1 MPHPSPEAIADQSI
15 LFDHDGGICFA
26 TLAEPILRDHLAPI
40 VGNRLLELAHQSR
53 GNLVVKHDLV
63 REFSSAWINEMLR
76 ITDHCDGLGGCAVMA
91 SINPGGVRILM
102 STGISRRLHLADH
115 DAAAREMFALRSV
128 DSGTT
133 VLGWIFGTP
142 SRRSA

>member
-1 MPHPSPEAIADQSI
+1 VPHLSPETIADQSI
-15 LFDHDGGICFA
+15 LFDHQGGLCVA

-76 ITDHCDGLGGCAVMA
+76 LTAHCDGLGGLAVMA
-91 SINPGGVRILM
+91 SINPNGVRILT

-115 DAAAREMFALRSV
+115 EAAARELFVLRSG
-128 DSGTT
+128 DDGTT
-133 VLGWIFGTP
+133 VLGWIFGSP
-142 SRRSA
+142 ARRSA